1 MKKVEVEVECK
12 ASKFHPHSLIG
23 HLQSN
28 RPNPWMQAVAM
39 FSSDEKFFSLNE
51 NSSASENRQQDK
63 PGIFRLQIHSTLN

>member
-1 MKKVEVEVECK
+1 MKKVEVQVECK

-39 FSSDEKFFSLNE
+39 FSSDEKFFL
-51 NSSASENRQQDK
+51 
-63 PGIFRLQIHSTLN
+63 